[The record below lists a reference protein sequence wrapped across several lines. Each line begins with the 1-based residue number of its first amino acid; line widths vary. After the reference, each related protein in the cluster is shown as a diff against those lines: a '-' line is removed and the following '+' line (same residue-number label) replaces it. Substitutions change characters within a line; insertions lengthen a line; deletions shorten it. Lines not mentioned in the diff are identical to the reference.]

1 VSGHADPAELP
12 RFLAEHGVQTVVAA
26 GTDTNGVLRGKRMGV
41 EHFLRGAGHGIALC
55 DVFWV
60 MDLAEEALVER
71 PPDHEGYFPT
81 TAQGYPDILLV
92 PDPTSVRLVPWHER
106 TALVLGTFCNQEGQ
120 RLPIDPRAT
129 LERVLERARG
139 LGLEPLVGFELE
151 FYVLAESARSLADK
165 GYVGLEPLNLRPYTY
180 GIVGGA
186 QNEPLLARLR
196 AMLAAHGIAVEAAN
210 PETGPGQFEVN
221 IRYASVLEAADDA
234 VRLKA
239 AVKEIAQQEGLLA
252 TFMAKPS
259 SAWAG
264 SSCHLHVSLA
274 EGERNTFWDGT
285 AGGPSPAL
293 RHFLAGVLDTMA
305 VLAAFSAPNVNSY
318 RRYHPYSWAGTT
330 ATWATDNRSTGL
342 RVVLEGPVGTRLEH
356 RQAGGDANPYLLA
369 AAVLAAGL
377 EGIER
382 ELEPPSPTEAD
393 AYLLDSERAPPLPQ
407 SLAEALDAL
416 EGSELARSLLG
427 EELVDYYVVYKRA
440 EVEAARL
447 AVTDWDVRRYLELL

>member
-1 VSGHADPAELP
+1 METAELA
-12 RFLAEHGVQTVVAA
+12 RFLADHGVDTVVAA

-41 EHFLRGAGHGIALC
+41 EHFLRGADHGIALC

-71 PPDHEGYFPT
+71 PAGHEGYFPT
-81 TAQGYPDILLV
+81 KAQGYPDILLV
-92 PDPTSVRLVPWHER
+92 PDPSSARLVPWHDR
-106 TALVLGTFCNQEGQ
+106 TALVLGTFCDQEGR

-129 LERVLERARG
+129 LERVVERARA

-151 FYVLAESARSLADK
+151 FYVLAETPRSLADK
-165 GYVGLEPLNLRPYTY
+165 GYVGLEPLNVRPYTY
-180 GIVGGA
+180 GVVGGA

-196 AMLAAHGIAVEAAN
+196 AQLAVHGIVVEGAN

-221 IRYASVLEAADDA
+221 IRYAGALEAADDA

-264 SSCHLHVSLA
+264 NSCHLHLSLA
-274 EGERNTFWDGT
+274 QGERNAFFD
-285 AGGPSPAL
+285 AEANAPSQTL
-293 RHFLAGVLDTMA
+293 RHFLAGVLDTMTA
-305 VLAAFSAPNVNSY
+305 LAAFSAPNVNSY

-330 ATWATDNRSTGL
+330 ATWGTDNRSTGL
-342 RVVLEGPVGTRLEH
+342 RLILEGPAGTRLEH

-377 EGIER
+377 EGIAR
-382 ELEPPSPTEAD
+382 GLEPPPPTEAD
-393 AYLLDSERAPPLPQ
+393 AYLLDAGGAPPLPV
-407 SLAEALDAL
+407 SLEEALDAL
-416 EGSELARSLLG
+416 AGSELARSLLG
-427 EELVDYYVVYKRA
+427 DELVDYYLVYKRA